1 MKISFSTY
9 LMLAYTALKA
19 NKVRTLLTTLG
30 IVIGVIT
37 VIMVFALGHSTQS
50 VVTAQ
55 MEAYGSNTI
64 FVETKVPG
72 FSDMSPGSATAQMEG
87 MTVTTLKEDDMN
99 ASLDIPGVTAGYGV
113 VIGQER
119 VVSLYEDKKYMIQGT
134 SSAFIEIDQSEV
146 AEGRYF
152 TNEEDQSMARVA
164 IVGHVVAEELFPDMD
179 PIGQTV
185 RIGGVNFKIIGVME
199 ELGVVFFQ
207 DMDKQIYVPL
217 NTMQKLVLGIQHIP
231 YFVIQVEDDAVA
243 NFVKED
249 LVALLDQRHNIS
261 NPDRRDFRV
270 STMDEA
276 MSMMGTITGALQ
288 ILLAVLAAIS
298 LIVGGVGVM
307 NIMFVTVTE
316 RTREIGLRKALG
328 ATPEVILRQF
338 LFESSMITF
347 AGALIGVAIA
357 VSLVMMSVII
367 ASYVGVDIGL
377 YIPFGGI
384 AISVIAAVAE
394 GLFFGLYPARKAAG
408 LNPIDSL
415 RFE

>member
-1 MKISFSTY
+1 
-9 LMLAYTALKA
+9 
-19 NKVRTLLTTLG
+19 
-30 IVIGVIT
+30 
-37 VIMVFALGHSTQS
+37 MVFALGHSTQS

>member
-1 MKISFSTY
+1 
-9 LMLAYTALKA
+9 
-19 NKVRTLLTTLG
+19 
-30 IVIGVIT
+30 
-37 VIMVFALGHSTQS
+37 
-50 VVTAQ
+50 
-55 MEAYGSNTI
+55 
-64 FVETKVPG
+64 
-72 FSDMSPGSATAQMEG
+72 
-87 MTVTTLKEDDMN
+87 
-99 ASLDIPGVTAGYGV
+99 
-113 VIGQER
+113 
-119 VVSLYEDKKYMIQGT
+119 
-134 SSAFIEIDQSEV
+134 
-146 AEGRYF
+146 
-152 TNEEDQSMARVA
+152 
-164 IVGHVVAEELFPDMD
+164 
-179 PIGQTV
+179 
-185 RIGGVNFKIIGVME
+185 
-199 ELGVVFFQ
+199 
-207 DMDKQIYVPL
+207 
-217 NTMQKLVLGIQHIP
+217 
-231 YFVIQVEDDAVA
+231 
-243 NFVKED
+243 
-249 LVALLDQRHNIS
+249 
-261 NPDRRDFRV
+261 
-270 STMDEA
+270 
-276 MSMMGTITGALQ
+276 MMGTITGALQ

>member
-408 LNPIDSL
+408 LNP
-415 RFE
+415 

>member
-1 MKISFSTY
+1 
-9 LMLAYTALKA
+9 MLAYTALKA